1 MTTIREWVHSLDTVP
16 GYSKR
21 RVYNGIRK
29 QMSEN
34 QSKFGAK
41 WWDTVVTETAW
52 KIMLLE
58 AIE

>member
-34 QSKFGAK
+34 QSKFRAK

>member
-1 MTTIREWVHSLDTVP
+1 MTTIRQWVRKYMNKP
-16 GYSKR
+16 GYNKR
-21 RVYNGIRK
+21 RIYNGIRT

-52 KIMLLE
+52 KIMLEEALE
-58 AIE
+58 

>member
-16 GYSKR
+16 GYNKR